1 MEESLSVVLPL
12 ANLKRYPW
20 CRASSGDSNKSRTMR
35 PHLNCYTKLNR
46 PIRVARRSQVQCP
59 CSSSIRS
66 LISSYSTANRDL
78 GHNHTG
84 TPSPCAHFTGTVVLH
99 SRLLLFL
106 SNLLTLLLVRK
117 DLFLVLLE
125 TDEVEVQIFNS
136 IFFEKVLTNQAR
148 QVNACL
154 RQSAI
159 LVQR

>member
-1 MEESLSVVLPL
+1 M
-12 ANLKRYPW
+12 
-20 CRASSGDSNKSRTMR
+20 
-35 PHLNCYTKLNR
+35 
-46 PIRVARRSQVQCP
+46 
-59 CSSSIRS
+59 
-66 LISSYSTANRDL
+66 
-78 GHNHTG
+78 
-84 TPSPCAHFTGTVVLH
+84 LH

-106 SNLLTLLLVRK
+106 SNLLTLLLVREN
-117 DLFLVLLE
+117 LFLVLLE

>member
-1 MEESLSVVLPL
+1 M
-12 ANLKRYPW
+12 
-20 CRASSGDSNKSRTMR
+20 
-35 PHLNCYTKLNR
+35 
-46 PIRVARRSQVQCP
+46 
-59 CSSSIRS
+59 
-66 LISSYSTANRDL
+66 
-78 GHNHTG
+78 
-84 TPSPCAHFTGTVVLH
+84 LH